1 MPKTLIV
8 LLGPTAVGKTSLS
21 LRLAQHFG
29 CPIISADSR
38 QLYRDIPIITAA
50 PTAAEQA
57 RVPHYFVGT
66 LGLTDYYSAARYE
79 EEVLALLEQHF
90 QTYDVALLTGGSMM
104 YIDAVCDG
112 IDDIPT
118 VDDATRTLL
127 MERYQAEGL
136 EALAAELRLLDP
148 EYYAQC
154 DIRNPK
160 RVIHALEI
168 CYMTGTTYTSFRVR
182 KKKERPFRILKI
194 GLQRER
200 EDLFDRINRRVTQM
214 VAQGALEEVQRV
226 MPFRAENSLNTVGV
240 KELLNVIDGEWELN
254 FALDRLRKNT
264 RVYAK
269 KQMTWFKKDETIHW
283 FHPEAED
290 EIMKFVAHELRAHSN
305 A

>member
-21 LRLAQHFG
+21 LRLARYFD

-50 PTAAEQA
+50 PTAEEQA
-57 RVPHYFVGT
+57 SVPHHFVGT

-79 EEVLALLEQHF
+79 EEVLSLLEQHF
-90 QTYDVALLTGGSMM
+90 QTHDVALLTGGSMM

-118 VDDATRTLL
+118 VDEHTRALL
-127 MERYQAEGL
+127 MERYQQNGL
-136 EALAAELRLLDP
+136 EPLVAELKLLDP
-148 EYYAQC
+148 EYYEQC

-200 EDLFDRINRRVTQM
+200 EELFDRINRRVTQM
-214 VAQGALEEVQRV
+214 VEQGALEEVRRV
-226 MPFRAENSLNTVGV
+226 MHLREENSLNTVGV
-240 KELLNVIDGEWELN
+240 KELLQVLDGEWELN

-269 KQMTWFKKDETIHW
+269 KQMTWFKKDDTIHW
-283 FHPEAED
+283 FHPEHED
-290 EIMKFVAHELRAHSN
+290 EIMDFVKHELDVM
-305 A
+305 

>member
-21 LRLAQHFG
+21 LRLARYFD

-50 PTAAEQA
+50 PTAEEQA
-57 RVPHYFVGT
+57 SVPHHFVGM

-79 EEVLALLEQHF
+79 EEVLSLLEQHF
-90 QTYDVALLTGGSMM
+90 QTHDVALLTGGSMM

-118 VDDATRTLL
+118 VDEHTRALL
-127 MERYQAEGL
+127 MERYQQNGL
-136 EALAAELRLLDP
+136 EPLVAELKLLDP
-148 EYYAQC
+148 EYYEQC

-200 EDLFDRINRRVTQM
+200 EELFDRINRRVTQM
-214 VAQGALEEVQRV
+214 VEQGALEEVRRV
-226 MPFRAENSLNTVGV
+226 MHFREENSLNTVGV
-240 KELLNVIDGEWELN
+240 KELLQVLDGEWELN

-269 KQMTWFKKDETIHW
+269 KQMTWFKKDAAIHW
-283 FHPEAED
+283 FHPEHEV
-290 EIMKFVAHELRAHSN
+290 EIMDFVRHELDVM
-305 A
+305 

>member
-21 LRLAQHFG
+21 LRIAQHFD

-90 QTYDVALLTGGSMM
+90 QTHDVALLTGGSMM

-214 VAQGALEEVQRV
+214 VEQGALEEVQRV

-290 EIMKFVAHELRAHSN
+290 EIVNFVEHELRASVI

>member
-1 MPKTLIV
+1 MPKTVIV
-8 LLGPTAVGKTSLS
+8 LLGPTAVGKTNLS
-21 LRLAQHFG
+21 LRLAQQFD

-50 PTAAEQA
+50 PTAEEQA

-79 EEVLALLEQHF
+79 EEVMALLEEHF
-90 QTYDVALLTGGSMM
+90 KTHDVAVLTGGSMM

-118 VDDATRTLL
+118 VDEHTRALM
-127 MERYQAEGL
+127 MERYHREGL

-182 KKKERPFRILKI
+182 QKKERPFRILKI

-200 EDLFDRINRRVTQM
+200 EDLFDRINRRMTQM
-214 VAQGALEEVQRV
+214 VEQGALEEVRRV
-226 MPFRAENSLNTVGV
+226 MPYRAENSLNTVGV
-240 KELLNVIDGEWELN
+240 KELLKVLDGEWELN

-269 KQMTWFKKDETIHW
+269 KQMTWFKKDDSIHW
-283 FHPEAED
+283 FHPEQEE
-290 EIMKFVAHELRAHSN
+290 EILNFVQCALSQA
-305 A
+305 

>member
-21 LRLAQHFG
+21 LRLARYFD

-50 PTAAEQA
+50 PTAEEQA
-57 RVPHYFVGT
+57 SVPHHFVGM

-79 EEVLALLEQHF
+79 EEVLSLLEQHF
-90 QTYDVALLTGGSMM
+90 QTHDVALLTGGSMM

-118 VDDATRTLL
+118 VDEHTRALL
-127 MERYQAEGL
+127 MERYQQNGL
-136 EALAAELRLLDP
+136 EPLVAELKLLDP
-148 EYYAQC
+148 EYYEQC

-200 EDLFDRINRRVTQM
+200 EELFDRINRRVTQM
-214 VAQGALEEVQRV
+214 VEQGALEEVRCV
-226 MPFRAENSLNTVGV
+226 MHLREENSLNTVGV
-240 KELLNVIDGEWELN
+240 KELLQVLDGEWELN

-269 KQMTWFKKDETIHW
+269 KQMTWFKKDDTIHW
-283 FHPEAED
+283 FHPEHED
-290 EIMKFVAHELRAHSN
+290 EIMDFVKHELDVM
-305 A
+305 

>member
-1 MPKTLIV
+1 MPKTVIV
-8 LLGPTAVGKTSLS
+8 LLGPTAVGKTALS
-21 LRLAQHFG
+21 LRLAQHYS

-50 PTAAEQA
+50 PTAEEQA
-57 RVPHYFVGT
+57 RVPHHFVGT

-79 EEVLALLEQHF
+79 EEVTVLLAEHF
-90 QTYDVALLTGGSMM
+90 KTHDVAVLTGGSMM

-118 VDDATRTLL
+118 VDDDTRTLM
-127 MERYQAEGL
+127 MERYHREGL
-136 EALAAELRLLDP
+136 EALAEELRLLDP
-148 EYYAQC
+148 EYHAQC

-168 CYMTGTTYTSFRVR
+168 CHMTGKTYTSFRVR
-182 KKKERPFRILKI
+182 RKKERPFRILKI

-214 VAQGALEEVQRV
+214 VEQGALEEVRRV

-240 KELLNVIDGEWELN
+240 KELLKVLDGEWELN

-269 KQMTWFKKDETIHW
+269 KQMTWFKKDDSIHW
-283 FHPEAED
+283 FHPDQED
-290 EIMKFVAHELRAHSN
+290 EILHFVQRELSHA
-305 A
+305 